1 MNVTWRKR
9 INVIPGKSKLQWLE
23 WSCLCFSD
31 SDEQFLPVNKCHFHV
46 RLESPQS
53 LEMKKKK
60 NPASSS
66 CCHKPPP
73 AATVKQDKLICIQNS
88 DNKLPLPFVIN
99 HFRRVKIWCK
109 FILVSSYYFWK
120 PCCCFSTNPSPTSA
134 SIHLR
139 TQPRWWTKMQQQQRL
154 VTSDPVEDQS

>member
-1 MNVTWRKR
+1 MT
-9 INVIPGKSKLQWLE
+9 QT
-23 WSCLCFSD
+23 D
-31 SDEQFLPVNKCHFHV
+31 KCHSWKVQTPVARMELSLFF
-46 RLESPQS
+46 RKWWTIFASEQMSFSCAFRISP
-53 LEMKKKK
+53 K
-60 NPASSS
+60 NPTSSS

-73 AATVKQDKLICIQNS
+73 AATVKQDELICIQNS

-99 HFRRVKIWCK
+99 QFRRVKIWCK